1 PVHGRNTTINVDKI
15 RGFRPPY
22 VWTKPFVFFR
32 TIAHERMERCFLY
45 ACYGNPVYHLIR
57 GNVGSSCDT
66 VARMRTCGGS
76 VDAERAPLCLIK
88 DLQEERAMLWVLWHH
103 APFQHEHAH
112 TCAKT
117 YSTSCLV
124 VCQQYRHY
132 GAADRTCGNSGKSI
146 QT

>member
-1 PVHGRNTTINVDKI
+1 MLWKRLYLLAFLKDSPNLGGVYGTNRRGVEENPVHGRNTTINVDKI

-66 VARMRTCGGS
+66 VA
-76 VDAERAPLCLIK
+76 
-88 DLQEERAMLWVLWHH
+88 
-103 APFQHEHAH
+103 
-112 TCAKT
+112 
-117 YSTSCLV
+117 
-124 VCQQYRHY
+124 
-132 GAADRTCGNSGKSI
+132 
-146 QT
+146 